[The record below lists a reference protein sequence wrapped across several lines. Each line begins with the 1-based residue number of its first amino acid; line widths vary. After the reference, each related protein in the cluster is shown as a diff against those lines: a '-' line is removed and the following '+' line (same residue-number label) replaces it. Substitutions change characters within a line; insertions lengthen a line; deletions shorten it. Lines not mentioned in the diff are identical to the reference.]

1 MEQNKVTGS
10 NEAKE
15 ENQEKV
21 AEKSALPTTEHLAME
36 ILKQESDKHKARN
49 RGLFAG
55 MVILG
60 IVTIAVAAFG
70 WIERSH
76 LVDVNYQNDCEWRTL
91 FSDYDFISQDG
102 EGINS
107 INDGMQGDLINGSES
122 EEEEGQDDR

>member
-1 MEQNKVTGS
+1 MEQNKVKED
-10 NEAKE
+10 NEAKKE
-15 ENQEKV
+15 KQEKV

-36 ILKQESDKHKARN
+36 ILKQERDKHKARN

-76 LVDVNYQNDCEWRTL
+76 LVDVNYQNDCDWRKL

-102 EGINS
+102 EGIN
-107 INDGMQGDLINGSES
+107 NVNGGEQGDLNNGATSEV
-122 EEEEGQDDR
+122 EEE

>member
-1 MEQNKVTGS
+1 MEQNKVTEA
-10 NEAKE
+10 NEVKE
-15 ENQEKV
+15 EKQEKV
-21 AEKSALPTTEHLAME
+21 VEKSAFPTTEHLAME
-36 ILKQESDKHKARN
+36 VLKQESEKHKARN

-76 LVDVNYQNDCEWRTL
+76 LVDVNYQNDCEWRAL

-102 EGINS
+102 GGENYYNS
-107 INDGMQGDLINGSES
+107 DVSGEVNNGTTGEK
-122 EEEEGQDDR
+122 